1 MFGSAWFGV
10 GLNSGGT
17 THAMKLLEEEEY
29 PRFVEEFEKVPSAV
43 TEGTLLHE
51 QMRLKGRDMRIAV
64 AWRHYSGARLREKGF
79 GDTWQQKYL
88 ELPEFFGYVGSFS
101 QFHRGVRFPLI
112 LPDCPEP
119 GSPPK
124 EIDPLEGISVPGD
137 LVHLR
142 GHMYFARRRMKDP
155 SGRRNFVNQT
165 PEAAPVNI
173 FACKERPGMEA
184 LTQFLAPEF
193 AV

>member
-1 MFGSAWFGV
+1 MLLSNYMFGSAWFGV

-43 TEGTLLHE
+43 TEGKLLHE
-51 QMRLKGRDMRIAV
+51 QMRLKRRDVRIAV
-64 AWRHYSGARLREKGF
+64 AWRHHSGARLREKGF

-124 EIDPLEGISVPGD
+124 EIDPLDPRGPRREAGEAQVCVHPPREERREGLS
-137 LVHLR
+137 
-142 GHMYFARRRMKDP
+142 A
-155 SGRRNFVNQT
+155 N
-165 PEAAPVNI
+165 
-173 FACKERPGMEA
+173 A
-184 LTQFLAPEF
+184 L
-193 AV
+193 

>member
-43 TEGTLLHE
+43 TEGKLLHE
-51 QMRLKGRDMRIAV
+51 QMRLKRRDVRIAV
-64 AWRHYSGARLREKGF
+64 AWRHHSGARLREKGF

-88 ELPEFFGYVGSFS
+88 ELPEFFGYVGSFL

-124 EIDPLEGISVPGD
+124 EIDPLEASRRYQCSWRPRSFEGAHVLCAPPYEGSVG
-137 LVHLR
+137 
-142 GHMYFARRRMKDP
+142 
-155 SGRRNFVNQT
+155 
-165 PEAAPVNI
+165 APKL
-173 FACKERPGMEA
+173 CQPDS
-184 LTQFLAPEF
+184 
-193 AV
+193 